1 MTRIRSLAPPNSEL
15 ISEITSRVIAGTNEV
30 AFCFR
35 GLEFARWS
43 QEGIVFGL
51 HDPRERLAEG
61 TQPRLARLMRDL
73 DLHRRAEAA
82 NTNHPVYRVAP
93 ERWPETLVLHDPAC
107 LDAQLDA
114 RHIYSQIPAVAG
126 GDRSVLDLLGVTLR
140 GQLAIIELK
149 ASEDIQ
155 MPFQAIDYWLRV
167 RRLQREGGFER
178 FGYFA
183 GVELDPRPPLV
194 WLVAP
199 GLHFHSATDTVL
211 KYLSP
216 EIHVTRAGLNENWR
230 RGLRVIFRQ

>member
-1 MTRIRSLAPPNSEL
+1 MDPVDAGNLRSRLVPKTDSEMALAGAREAMTRIRSLAPPNSEL

-93 ERWPETLVLHDPAC
+93 ERWLETLVLHDPAC

-126 GDRSVLDLLGVTLR
+126 AT
-140 GQLAIIELK
+140 A
-149 ASEDIQ
+149 ACWT
-155 MPFQAIDYWLRV
+155 F
-167 RRLQREGGFER
+167 
-178 FGYFA
+178 
-183 GVELDPRPPLV
+183 
-194 WLVAP
+194 
-199 GLHFHSATDTVL
+199 SA
-211 KYLSP
+211 
-216 EIHVTRAGLNENWR
+216 
-230 RGLRVIFRQ
+230 